1 MLTKNSQEYEM
12 KEQTGKGGQG
22 LSGECVE
29 QGNKKEVAPDRPI
42 PSPTLPLPLLP
53 SGPDGVYGLVARGD
67 RRGPPARIVAKN
79 QSPVATKAAE
89 LLAKNRPA
97 SV

>member
-1 MLTKNSQEYEM
+1 
-12 KEQTGKGGQG
+12 
-22 LSGECVE
+22 
-29 QGNKKEVAPDRPI
+29 VAPDRPI

-79 QSPVATKAAE
+79 PPRGWPNCWPKTDAHRYNCRFASLASALQHRSRCQETPGGPV
-89 LLAKNRPA
+89 
-97 SV
+97 